1 MTSSWNLNLPADA
14 FGNYT
19 SGIDFNK
26 YKFPG
31 LGADIPAGT
40 AAFSTDIP
48 AGTFG
53 SFPAL
58 DGSAAGSA
66 AFGGAAPGAG
76 GLGSWGGIQALG
88 GIANTLI
95 NQAGNAQGTQAGQ
108 AYLDF
113 MADKRDAD
121 AGAAVWEHNKY
132 ITDQKNIARYIDKY
146 RANDPNRRQA
156 NRAEY
161 LEGLAGRYGPQL
173 AAFAA

>member
-1 MTSSWNLNLPADA
+1 MTSPWNLNLPADA

-76 GLGSWGGIQALG
+76 GLGSWGGMQALG

-121 AGAAVWEHNKY
+121 FGSAFLERNADIA
-132 ITDQKNIARYIDKY
+132 DQFKVARLIDKY

-156 NRAEY
+156 NRAAN
-161 LEGLAGRYGPQL
+161 LSDLAGKYGQL
-173 AAFAA
+173 GGFLA

>member
-1 MTSSWNLNLPADA
+1 MTSPWNLNLPADA

-31 LGADIPAGT
+31 LGTDIP
-40 AAFSTDIP
+40 AFSTDIP

-76 GLGSWGGIQALG
+76 GLGSWGGMQALG
-88 GIANTLI
+88 GIANTVL
-95 NQAGNAQGTQAGQ
+95 NQVGNAQGTQAGQ

-121 AGAAVWEHNKY
+121 FGSAFLERNVDIA
-132 ITDQKNIARYIDKY
+132 DQFRIPRVVAKM
-146 RANDPNRRQA
+146 RANDPDIRQA
-156 NRAEY
+156 DRRAD
-161 LEGLAGRYGPQL
+161 LAQLAGKYGQL
-173 AAFAA
+173 GGFLA

>member
-1 MTSSWNLNLPADA
+1 MTYSWNSPNPAFLDPE
-14 FGNYT
+14 FGVGTQNF
-19 SGIDFNK
+19 GGDFLGGDV
-26 YKFPG
+26 PG
-31 LGADIPAGT
+31 LNIGGT
-40 AAFSTDIP
+40 A
-48 AGTFG
+48 
-53 SFPAL
+53 
-58 DGSAAGSA
+58 SADYSGGVATN
-66 AFGGAAPGAG
+66 AFGGGG
-76 GLGSWGGIQALG
+76 GLGSWGGMQALG
-88 GIANTLI
+88 GIANTVL
-95 NQAGNAQGTQAGQ
+95 NQAGNQVGTTAGQ
-108 AYLDF
+108 NYLDF

>member
-31 LGADIPAGT
+31 LGTDIP
-40 AAFSTDIP
+40 AFSTDIP

-76 GLGSWGGIQALG
+76 GLGSWGGMQALG

-121 AGAAVWEHNKY
+121 FGSAFLERNADIADQFKIAG
-132 ITDQKNIARYIDKY
+132 IIDNY
-146 RANDPNRRQA
+146 RADNPKRHQV
-156 NRAEY
+156 NRAAN
-161 LEGLAGRYGPQL
+161 LSGLAGRYGQL
-173 AAFAA
+173 GGFLA